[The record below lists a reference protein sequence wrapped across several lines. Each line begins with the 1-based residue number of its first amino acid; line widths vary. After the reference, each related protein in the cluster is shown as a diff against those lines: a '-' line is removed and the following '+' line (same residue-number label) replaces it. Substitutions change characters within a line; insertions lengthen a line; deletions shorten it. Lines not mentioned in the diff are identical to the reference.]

1 MILHVSPAHH
11 GLDLGVLELGE
22 ELVGALAEDVD
33 EDVEAPAV
41 GHAHD
46 DLLAALPREFLEQ
59 PVEQRDQAL
68 GAFQREPLLADVL
81 AVEERLQRLGLGE
94 PRQDAQLLLAGQR
107 RRVLRGLHALLQ
119 PALDG
124 GILAVHVLDA
134 DGAAVGPAQAG
145 EDLAQRHLALAAGEV
160 AGREGLVEIRVG
172 EAEMLDLQLRR
183 RRLEEPER
191 VQIGEEVAADAVRVD
206 QLGDLL
212 LEDLGVKAIL
222 HLGNRNDVEAEVR
235 RSRKG
240 KIPVPVSVSRRR
252 SDWLRPG
259 AGLEGR
265 RGRQPVEAGEVLL
278 PLGGDGGGV
287 VAPPLVLILDED
299 LVDSE
304 IAVEVHG
311 AREDNRA
318 PR

>member
-1 MILHVSPAHH
+1 M
-11 GLDLGVLELGE
+11 
-22 ELVGALAEDVD
+22 
-33 EDVEAPAV
+33 
-41 GHAHD
+41 
-46 DLLAALPREFLEQ
+46 
-59 PVEQRDQAL
+59 
-68 GAFQREPLLADVL
+68 
-81 AVEERLQRLGLGE
+81 EERLQRLRVGE

-107 RRVLRGLHALLQ
+107 GRVLRRLHALLQ

-134 DGAAVGPAQAG
+134 DGAAVGPAEAG
-145 EDLAQRHLALAAGEV
+145 EDLAQRHLALADGEV
-160 AGREGLVEIRVG
+160 AGGEGLVEIRFG
-172 EAEMLDLQLRR
+172 EAEMLDVQLRR
-183 RRLEEPER
+183 RRLKEPER
-191 VQIGEEVAADAVRVD
+191 VQIGEEVTADAVRVD

-212 LEDLGVKAIL
+212 LKDLRVQAIL
-222 HLGNRNDVEAEVR
+222 HLGHRNDVEAEVR
-235 RSRKG
+235 RSRERKMA
-240 KIPVPVSVSRRR
+240 VPVSVSRRR
-252 SDWLRPG
+252 DGGLRPG

-265 RGRQPVEAGEVLL
+265 RSRQPVEAREVLL

-304 IAVEVHG
+304 IAIEVHG